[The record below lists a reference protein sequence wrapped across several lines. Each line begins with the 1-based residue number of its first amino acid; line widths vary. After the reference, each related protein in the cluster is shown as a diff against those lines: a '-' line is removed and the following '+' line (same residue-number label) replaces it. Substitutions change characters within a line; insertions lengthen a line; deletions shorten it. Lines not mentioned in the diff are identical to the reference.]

1 MYRLGVVFVE
11 MSRRSNDWSVIG
23 IMAINLTLDV
33 SMNTTP
39 SLVGT
44 KYIIIILG
52 VGIYMYNIHET
63 QSFFKP
69 LFQISFLHRT
79 FTHVLIQNTADSTFM
94 FK

>member
-11 MSRRSNDWSVIG
+11 MSRRSNDWSVIRM
-23 IMAINLTLDV
+23 MAINLTLDV

-52 VGIYMYNIHET
+52 VGKYIYVQHT
-63 QSFFKP
+63 
-69 LFQISFLHRT
+69 
-79 FTHVLIQNTADSTFM
+79 
-94 FK
+94 